1 MPLPP
6 LCPPGPP
13 LSREQITRYSRH
25 VLLEQ
30 LGRTGQRRLRGASVL
45 VMGAGGLGAP
55 ILAYLGAAGVAT
67 IGVVDDD
74 VVEITNLQRQVIHT
88 SAGVGRAKV
97 DSAADFVGGL
107 NDDVQTVR
115 HHLRMDESNALDII
129 GDYDLVLDG
138 TDNFPTRYLVSDT
151 CAAEGIPLIWGSI
164 LRFNA
169 QVSVFWSRPPADAR
183 GPDGEPY
190 PAVTLRDLFPVPPP
204 EGTTPSCGEAGVLG
218 AMCGQVGSLMAA
230 EAIKLITG
238 IGEPL
243 LGRVAV
249 LDVLAARW
257 HEVPLRPAP
266 ARHAATALLVCA
278 VPYGIGSWQGAYGRI
293 NVDTSF
299 AFSFSVQFFLYAVLT
314 TVIWCLGRMSYA
326 ADRRNAHALEEQA
339 AEAARAVAAERL
351 QLARDLHDIL
361 ASAVTAMLLQAAGAR
376 AFVGTNDTRVG
387 NALQIIEG
395 AGVEAMRELQRLL
408 GLLRSVDGT
417 TSEGNAPGLEDLDD
431 LIELARASG
440 VVVDTTTNGE
450 PRALDGSV
458 NLAAY
463 RDVQ

>member
-97 DSAADFVGGL
+97 DSAADFVGAL
-107 NDDVQTVR
+107 NDDVQIVG

-183 GPDGEPY
+183 RPDGEPY

-266 ARHAATALLVCA
+266 ARHAATAPIAATVPSRNDAPSGEPAPEVTARQLADLLAARERGEADFTLLDVREATEREIA
-278 VPYGIGSWQGAYGRI
+278 VIPGAVSLPLGRLLRDPALALRETGVDPSREVVVHCLSGPRSAQAQSVLREMAIRATNVTGGIRAWATD
-293 NVDTSF
+293 VDTE
-299 AFSFSVQFFLYAVLT
+299 VPTY
-314 TVIWCLGRMSYA
+314 
-326 ADRRNAHALEEQA
+326 
-339 AEAARAVAAERL
+339 
-351 QLARDLHDIL
+351 
-361 ASAVTAMLLQAAGAR
+361 
-376 AFVGTNDTRVG
+376 
-387 NALQIIEG
+387 
-395 AGVEAMRELQRLL
+395 
-408 GLLRSVDGT
+408 
-417 TSEGNAPGLEDLDD
+417 
-431 LIELARASG
+431 
-440 VVVDTTTNGE
+440 
-450 PRALDGSV
+450 
-458 NLAAY
+458 
-463 RDVQ
+463 